1 MGDKTGVHLSMYLY
15 VRKCP
20 SKQNN
25 KKDVS
30 FEICLRIVVFK
41 GMRGRI
47 SVSMLCTNCI
57 SIHNL
62 ESAVKQEGS
71 GGIKL

>member
-1 MGDKTGVHLSMYLY
+1 MGDKTGVHLSLCLY

-25 KKDVS
+25 KEGVS

-41 GMRGRI
+41 GMRRRI
-47 SVSMLCTNCI
+47 SVSILCI
-57 SIHNL
+57 LIVYLHNL